1 MLLLSVRLVTGN
13 NPWKSNI
20 LYMYR
25 GSGGARES
33 ESVFGKEYVW
43 VLAYNDI
50 SLPTFQGKSKCTY
63 ILKACV
69 VNFRTWL
76 YQNCCFIEVI
86 YNHFASF
93 KSVCFF
99 YVVSLSVSELFWK
112 LKMRIDLA

>member
-20 LYMYR
+20 LYMHR

-86 YNHFASF
+86 YNHFA
-93 KSVCFF
+93 VCAFLCCIIICF
-99 YVVSLSVSELFWK
+99 RTVLET
-112 LKMRIDLA
+112 

>member
-25 GSGGARES
+25 DSGGERES

-50 SLPTFQGKSKCTY
+50 SLP
-63 ILKACV
+63 I
-69 VNFRTWL
+69 ND
-76 YQNCCFIEVI
+76 CCRLS
-86 YNHFASF
+86 SF
-93 KSVCFF
+93 KTFLWGSRT
-99 YVVSLSVSELFWK
+99 LSFHIPEG
-112 LKMRIDLA
+112 